1 MALVQIQ
8 FRRDTAALWTSA
20 NPVPA
25 SGEPC
30 LETDTGKV
38 KYGDGVRSWTS
49 LPYASDAVLSS
60 AVPAAAGTASAGTST
75 LASRS
80 DHSHAL
86 PSALSVAS
94 VATTGNVTVGGSL
107 TVSGSVNA
115 ASLAVTPESV
125 TGLSEAIDDQV
136 ASYLTAGSGITLT
149 NDDAANRLTVAVGT
163 HAHAI
168 SDITGLQAALGGGGV
183 ITHTHA
189 IADVTGL
196 STALADRPTSSIT
209 GIANAVAISNIVS
222 MTQAQYDALTSKG
235 STTLY
240 ILT

>member
-8 FRRDTAALWTSA
+8 FRRDTAASWTAA

-38 KYGDGVRSWTS
+38 KYGDGVRSWTT
-49 LPYASDAVLSS
+49 LPYASDVGLSS
-60 AVPAAAGTASAGTST
+60 STPAAVGTAAAGTSS

-80 DHSHAL
+80 DHVHAL
-86 PSALSVAS
+86 PAALSVTS
-94 VATTGNVTVGGSL
+94 VTTTGNVTVGGTL
-107 TVSGSVNA
+107 TVNGAVTAS
-115 ASLAVTPESV
+115 SLAVASDSV
-125 TGLSEAIDDQV
+125 TGLSEAIDDRV
-136 ASYLTAGSGITLT
+136 AAYLTAGTGITLT

-189 IADVTGL
+189 LADVTGL
-196 STALADRPTSSIT
+196 SAALAERPTSATIT
-209 GIANAVAISNIVS
+209 NIVS
-222 MTQAQYDALTSKG
+222 LTQAAYDALSPKS

-240 ILT
+240 IIS